1 VLGLD
6 NALLNLPGL
15 LILIVV
21 YFKRQAGPFQAG
33 PFQAGPFP
41 VGPFQV
47 GPFPAGPC
55 SCMIAG
61 FALM

>member
-1 VLGLD
+1 MLGLD
-6 NALLNLPGL
+6 NALLNLPGS

-21 YFKRQAGPFQAG
+21 YFKRQVGPFQAG
-33 PFQAGPFP
+33 PFQ
-41 VGPFQV
+41 
-47 GPFPAGPC
+47 AGPC